1 MHPFLWSLI
10 GGLLIG
16 VATWIMVAGLGRIA
30 GISGI
35 AATAMFAPRDSA
47 WRFVFLLGLIAGGAV
62 FALLFDRVSPAVA
75 SKTWLVVAGL
85 LVGFGTVLG
94 SGCTSGHGVCGLA
107 RFSIR
112 SLISVL
118 SFMVV
123 GALTV
128 ALIRYTG
135 VSV

>member
-16 VATWIMVAGLGRIA
+16 VATWIMVAGLGRVA

-35 AATAMFAPRDSA
+35 AATAMFSPRESG
-47 WRFVFLLGLIAGGAV
+47 WRFAFLAGLIAGGAL
-62 FALLFDRVSPAVA
+62 FALAFDRVAPAVT
-75 SKTWLVVAGL
+75 SKTWLIAAGL

-107 RFSIR
+107 RFSVR
-112 SLISVL
+112 SLIAVL

-123 GALTV
+123 GAITV
-128 ALIRYTG
+128 TAVRYLGGG
-135 VSV
+135 V

>member
-35 AATAMFAPRDSA
+35 AATALFSPRDSG
-47 WRFVFLLGLIAGGAV
+47 WRFAFLFGLIAGGAV
-62 FALLFDRVSPAVA
+62 FALLFDRVAPAVA
-75 SKTWLVVAGL
+75 SKSWLIAAGL

-107 RFSIR
+107 RFSMR
-112 SLISVL
+112 SLISVM

-123 GALTV
+123 GAITV
-128 ALIRYTG
+128 AVIRYTG
-135 VSV
+135 VSS